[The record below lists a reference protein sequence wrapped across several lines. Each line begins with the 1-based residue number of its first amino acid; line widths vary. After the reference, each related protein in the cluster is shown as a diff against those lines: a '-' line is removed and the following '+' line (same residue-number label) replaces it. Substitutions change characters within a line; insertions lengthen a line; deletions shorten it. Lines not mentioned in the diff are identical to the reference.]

1 MKLVPVSLDD
11 FELYESCFCDPEHMS
26 DLGGVQPR
34 EKVRVAALLA
44 CLRIFNCRALLYATQ
59 IPAILAKQ
67 VSYVDSDKGW
77 VLKVVPEAQDLPGDG
92 SLTLQD
98 VSRGVGTV
106 GLWEGEW
113 KGTAVTEICWGIAPK
128 FKGRKFG
135 KMAVSLMLDMARAD
149 GRWGVIH
156 VFTTVTNVASNAL
169 CVSCGFK
176 YEGQETV
183 DYDGRELFTNHYTL
197 DTAQQ
202 GRAL

>member
-1 MKLVPVSLDD
+1 MKAVSVIR
-11 FELYESCFCDPEHMS
+11 SICPI
-26 DLGGVQPR
+26 LGECNHVRRFVLQPCLHAYAYST
-34 EKVRVAALLA
+34 VAHPYTPH
-44 CLRIFNCRALLYATQ
+44 RF
-59 IPAILAKQ
+59 PAILAKQ
-67 VSYVDSDKGW
+67 VSYMESDKGW

-135 KMAVSLMLDMARAD
+135 KMAVSLLLDMARAD

-183 DYDGRELFTNHYTL
+183 DYDGRDLFTNHYTL

-202 GRAL
+202 ALAL